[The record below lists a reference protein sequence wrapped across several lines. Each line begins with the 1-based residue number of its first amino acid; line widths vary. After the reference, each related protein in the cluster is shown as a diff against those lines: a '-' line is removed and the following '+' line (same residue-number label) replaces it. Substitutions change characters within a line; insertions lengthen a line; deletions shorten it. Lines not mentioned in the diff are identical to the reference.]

1 MEGSEFD
8 KKRIQFL
15 SHDLEQKKL
24 DIQLVKLESSQNHAK
39 RSLASVDGDV
49 EKSLSKMKRQD
60 VDLSDF
66 YFLRIS
72 ELKQKKKYKEAL
84 LLVEKIKQSTAD
96 DEHLARADYEAIAIQ
111 CSNFKL
117 TEACIETLDHMVF
130 QFPESNWTGRG
141 LQWLSKSYTA
151 LNRKEDAQKI
161 EAILKSD
168 FNGLKVV
175 E

>member
-15 SHDLEQKKL
+15 SEALEQKKL
-24 DIQLVKLESSQNHAK
+24 EIQLVKLESSQNHSN
-39 RSLASVDGDV
+39 RSIASVDSDV

-84 LLVEKIKQSTAD
+84 AMVEKIKKSTAND
-96 DEHLARADYEAIAIQ
+96 DYLARADYETIAIQ

-117 TEACIETLDHMVF
+117 NEVCIETLDNMVL
-130 QFPESNWTGRG
+130 QYPESNWTGRG
-141 LQWLSKSYTA
+141 LQWLSKSYSA
-151 LNRKEDAQKI
+151 LNRREDARKI
-161 EAILKSD
+161 DTILKSD
-168 FNGLKVV
+168 FSGLKVV